1 MDGDRTA
8 TTPQRP
14 IGRQRPIGWWL
25 KEADAALDDA
35 FDRAVGTAGTSRRG
49 WQILTTLASGPATRA
64 ELAEALARFDAAP
77 VVAGVI
83 DDLIARG
90 WVAGTDPLAVT
101 TEGRAVEAALA
112 ERVGEVRRR
121 VTAALPGGDYDML
134 VQLLARLVAAV
145 R

>member
-8 TTPQRP
+8 TT
-14 IGRQRPIGWWL
+14 RQRPIGWWL

-35 FDRAVGTAGTSRRG
+35 FAGAVGAVGASRRG

-77 VVAGVI
+77 VVTHVV

-90 WVAGTDPLAVT
+90 WVADTDPLTVT
-101 TEGRAVEAALA
+101 AEGRAVEAELA

-121 VTAALPGGDYDML
+121 VAAALADGDYDML

>member
-1 MDGDRTA
+1 VDGDRTA
-8 TTPQRP
+8 AT
-14 IGRQRPIGWWL
+14 RQRPIGWWL

-35 FDRAVGTAGTSRRG
+35 FDRAVGAVGGSRRG

-64 ELAEALARFDAAP
+64 ELAEELARFDTALVLTE
-77 VVAGVI
+77 VV
-83 DDLIARG
+83 DDLIIRG
-90 WVAGTDPLAVT
+90 WVTETDPLTVT
-101 TEGRAVEAALA
+101 TEGRAVEAELA

-121 VTAALPGGDYDML
+121 VAAALPDGDYDML